1 MVVQFSFFFFS
12 NTRDTINF
20 TIGFFQEL
28 AGFFQE
34 YLVWEVL
41 DVVI

>member
-1 MVVQFSFFFFS
+1 MVVQFSFSLFS

-20 TIGFFQEL
+20 TIGFFQE
-28 AGFFQE
+28 